1 MYVSISLTKS
11 IGLEPSEINN
21 AINETLLRKLKYTVE
36 GKCIKEGYVMPGSV
50 EITSRSAGKS
60 LLSQF
65 NGNFI
70 YYIKYT
76 ANLCNPVEGDIIEV
90 EVVNINK
97 MGIVA
102 TGGEGVPPPLN
113 ILLAKQHHMDND
125 KFDKIK
131 IGFTVNIKVIGKRF
145 DSGEGQISIIGLLEK

>member
-11 IGLEPSEINN
+11 IGLEPNEINSG
-21 AINETLLRKLKYTVE
+21 INETLLRKLKFTVE
-36 GKCIKEGYVMPGSV
+36 GKCIKQGYVMPGSV
-50 EITSRSAGKS
+50 EITSRSSGKS
-60 LLSQF
+60 MLSQF

-76 ANLCNPVEGDIIEV
+76 ANICNPLEGDIIEA
-90 EVVNINK
+90 EVTNINK
-97 MGIVA
+97 MGIIA
-102 TGGEGVPPPLN
+102 IGGDGNVFPLN
-113 ILLAKQHHMDND
+113 ILLAKQHHVDND

-131 IGFTVNIKVIGKRF
+131 IGFTVSVKVIGKRF